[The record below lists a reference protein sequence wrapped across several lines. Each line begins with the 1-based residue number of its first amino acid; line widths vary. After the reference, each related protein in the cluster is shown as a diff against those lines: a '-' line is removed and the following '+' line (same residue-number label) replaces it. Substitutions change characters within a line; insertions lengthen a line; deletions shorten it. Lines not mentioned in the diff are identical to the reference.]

1 MRPCQQPPC
10 CVSQLLIHLDLL
22 MAALAAARSVME
34 PLIQLESPGA
44 LYVTGL
50 SGVALY
56 LSVHV

>member
-1 MRPCQQPPC
+1 MYQHPPSILSQP
-10 CVSQLLIHLDLL
+10 VIHLDLL

-44 LYVTGL
+44 LYVVGL

-56 LSVHV
+56 LSVQV